1 MADHLRTATFILGD
15 ERGVTPSNLDQG
27 YVLRRLIRRAV
38 RFGRKLAMP
47 DGFTAEIAQVVIDQ
61 YGEVYPELVSNR
73 DHILNE
79 LLQEENRFAKTI
91 AQGLKEFDKLVGWM
105 TKTGAEKVIN
115 GKTAF
120 RLYDTFG
127 YPLEMTIE
135 MAKEQGFTVDEA
147 GYAAAFAE
155 HQKKSHA
162 GSEQRFKGGLADTG
176 EATARLHT
184 ATHLL
189 NAALRTL
196 LGSGITQRGSNIT
209 AERLRFD
216 FNFPRKLEPAELQA
230 VEDWVNQAIEA
241 DVPVVC
247 EEMPLEEAR
256 ARNAMGVFSS
266 KYGDVVKV
274 YTMGDYSCEICGGPH
289 AENTGDLGEVHIVK
303 EESSSAGVRRIKAVL
318 K

>member
-1 MADHLRTATFILGD
+1 M
-15 ERGVTPSNLDQG
+15 
-27 YVLRRLIRRAV
+27 
-38 RFGRKLAMP
+38 
-47 DGFTAEIAQVVIDQ
+47 
-61 YGEVYPELVSNR
+61 
-73 DHILNE
+73 
-79 LLQEENRFAKTI
+79 LQEENRFAKTI

-155 HQKKSHA
+155 HQKKSQA

-196 LGSGITQRGSNIT
+196 L
-209 AERLRFD
+209 
-216 FNFPRKLEPAELQA
+216 
-230 VEDWVNQAIEA
+230 
-241 DVPVVC
+241 
-247 EEMPLEEAR
+247 
-256 ARNAMGVFSS
+256 
-266 KYGDVVKV
+266 
-274 YTMGDYSCEICGGPH
+274 
-289 AENTGDLGEVHIVK
+289 DLSLIHI
-303 EESSSAGVRRIKAVL
+303 
-318 K
+318 